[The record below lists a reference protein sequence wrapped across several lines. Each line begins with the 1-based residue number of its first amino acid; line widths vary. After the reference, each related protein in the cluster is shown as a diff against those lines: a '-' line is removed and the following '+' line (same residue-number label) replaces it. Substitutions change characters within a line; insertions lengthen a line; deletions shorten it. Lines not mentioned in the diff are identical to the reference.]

1 MTQKTSRCEQNVGG
15 LLIPNPAKKFLEVK
29 NNYTVEEITTGKGKK
44 TQVKAFDSV
53 SLAYSEKNS
62 SDEWEQKTLE
72 LPVEFAILNGDWVN
86 FKGWNETEKCKYW
99 SNEVKDSDALITV
112 RNKEGVV
119 YEFTLNQMWG
129 RTTGSKIKDEKG
141 SKEVKAK
148 LKELNVKQHSSVY
161 IVLRDTNEII
171 NLQLKGA
178 NLSGSKNPDN
188 QPSGWWNISKKFKP
202 MNNLYKYWF
211 QINDWVEE
219 EGEMGNYGILN
230 FTQGELINKED
241 GIELDSLFDEL
252 TAYHEYYSSKP
263 ELVKEETPVLD
274 TVDSDDI

>member
-15 LLIPNPAKKFLEVK
+15 QLIPNPAKRFLEVK
-29 NNYTVEEITTGKGKK
+29 NNYTTETITTGKGKTK
-44 TQVKAFDSV
+44 EVKVFDSV
-53 SLAYSEKNS
+53 SLGYSEKNGE
-62 SDEWEQKTLE
+62 EWEQKTLD
-72 LPVEFAILNGDWVN
+72 LPIEFAILNGDWVT
-86 FKGWNETEKCKYW
+86 FKGWSETEKCMYW
-99 SNEVKDSDALITV
+99 SNEVKDADTVITI
-112 RNKEGVV
+112 RNKEGVA

-129 RTTGSKIKDEKG
+129 RTTGSKVKDEKQ

-148 LKELNVKQHSSVY
+148 LKELGVKQHSSVY

-171 NLQLKGA
+171 NLQLKGS
-178 NLSGSKNPDN
+178 NLSGSKNPEN

-211 QINDWVEE
+211 QINDWIEE

-241 GIELDSLFDEL
+241 GEPLDVLFDEL
-252 TAYHEYYSSKP
+252 TAYHEYYIKKP
-263 ELVKEETPVLD
+263 EVAKEEPVYAID
-274 TVDSDDI
+274 EVDEV